1 MLKVGRPTTPIVLL
15 DGEREQLRRASR
27 RTRTNRDLAIR
38 ARIVLGLADGK
49 TGQEVAAHVGVSRQT
64 VSKWRH
70 RFDEFRL
77 AGLEDEPR
85 PGAPRRITDARVEEV
100 VVKTLETLPEGQTHW
115 STRQLA
121 DKLGVSQ
128 SSVSRIWRAFGLQP
142 HRTKGFKLSPDP
154 LLIDKVRDIV
164 GLYMSPPA
172 NAVVLCVDEKSQ
184 IQALE
189 RSQPVIPMQIGQEEI
204 RTHDYRRH
212 GTTTLF
218 AALNVATGKVVGK
231 CSPGHTAKEFVRFMN
246 HVNEN
251 VPAEVDI
258 HVVIDN
264 YGTHK
269 SAEAKRWFVKHPRYH
284 LHFTP
289 TYSSWINQVERWFAL
304 LTQRAIKRGSHRST
318 RELERAIQS
327 FLDAHNA
334 DPKPFV
340 WVKSADEILASIAR
354 FATKTAQLR
363 EPGICQE
370 FNDSGH

>member
-1 MLKVGRPTTPIVLL
+1 
-15 DGEREQLRRASR
+15 
-27 RTRTNRDLAIR
+27 
-38 ARIVLGLADGK
+38 
-49 TGQEVAAHVGVSRQT
+49 
-64 VSKWRH
+64 
-70 RFDEFRL
+70 
-77 AGLEDEPR
+77 
-85 PGAPRRITDARVEEV
+85 
-100 VVKTLETLPEGQTHW
+100 
-115 STRQLA
+115 
-121 DKLGVSQ
+121 
-128 SSVSRIWRAFGLQP
+128 
-142 HRTKGFKLSPDP
+142 
-154 LLIDKVRDIV
+154 
-164 GLYMSPPA
+164 
-172 NAVVLCVDEKSQ
+172 
-184 IQALE
+184 
-189 RSQPVIPMQIGQEEI
+189 
-204 RTHDYRRH
+204 
-212 GTTTLF
+212 
-218 AALNVATGKVVGK
+218 
-231 CSPGHTAKEFVRFMN
+231 MN

-354 FATKTAQLR
+354 FATKTAQLG
-363 EPGICQE
+363 EPTICQE
-370 FNDSGH
+370 FNDSGD